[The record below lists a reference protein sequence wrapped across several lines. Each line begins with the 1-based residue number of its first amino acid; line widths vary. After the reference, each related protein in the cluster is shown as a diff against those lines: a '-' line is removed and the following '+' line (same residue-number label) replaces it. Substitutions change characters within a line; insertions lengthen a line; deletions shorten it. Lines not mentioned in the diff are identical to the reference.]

1 MRMRWLVTAL
11 LAVVALFE
19 IPGTVRLLTAQ
30 TDPQPGSP
38 VANLPADMLASFNEG
53 RRRFM
58 ATETVQTG
66 LGPVFNDR
74 SCLACHSIPTTAGS
88 GKSEA
93 TFVTRFGRVGLQD
106 SDRFGLQTPSMPF
119 NALLN
124 LGGPTIQSRS
134 VAEDLPDCK
143 LSGEVVPREATTIG
157 PRQPSPLFGLGLIQA
172 IPEATILARADPTD
186 ANRDGIAG
194 RPNTAN
200 GIIGR
205 FGWKASVAT
214 VSDFV
219 GLALIGEL
227 GITNLLY
234 PNELSPQGQPIPPG
248 CKRTPDL
255 EDADGARLTSIT
267 AYLTFL
273 SGPPRGPITDAVRR
287 GDSLFAKVGCVACHT
302 PVMKTGPSSNP
313 AFNAVDV
320 PLYSDLLTHYLGVPL
335 DDRIPDG
342 DVGGGRWRTP
352 PLWGLRA
359 RKYYLH
365 DGRTSDLT
373 RTIALHGGEGL
384 IARDAFLALS
394 PAEQADLLA
403 FLQSL

>member
-1 MRMRWLVTAL
+1 MRMRWFVTAL
-11 LAVVALFE
+11 LVVVALFE
-19 IPGTVRLLTAQ
+19 IPGSVRLLIAQ
-30 TDPQPGSP
+30 TDPQPGAP
-38 VANLPADMLASFNEG
+38 LANLPADMVTSFNEG

-74 SCLACHSIPTTAGS
+74 SCLGCHSIPTTAGS

-119 NALLN
+119 NSLLN

-143 LSGEVVPREATTIG
+143 LSGEVVPREATTVG
-157 PRQPSPLFGLGLIQA
+157 RRQPSPLFGLGLIQA
-172 IPEATILARADPTD
+172 IPEATILTRADPTD

-219 GLALIGEL
+219 GLALINEI

-234 PNELSPQGQPIPPG
+234 PNELTPQGRPFPPG

-273 SGPPRGPITDAVRR
+273 GGPPRGPITDAVRR
-287 GDSLFAKVGCVACHT
+287 GESLFTKVGCATCHT
-302 PVMKTGPSSNP
+302 PVMKTGPGSNP
-313 AFNAVDV
+313 ALNAVEV
-320 PLYSDLLTHYLGVPL
+320 PLYSDLLTHYVGVDL

-359 RKYYLH
+359 RKFYLH

-373 RTIALHGGEGL
+373 RAIAFHGGEGL

-394 PAEQADLLA
+394 PAEQADVLA

>member
-1 MRMRWLVTAL
+1 MRMRWLVIML
-11 LAVVALFE
+11 VCLAAVFE
-19 IPGTVRLLTAQ
+19 IGAPGRLLRAQ
-30 TDPQPGSP
+30 TDPPASVP
-38 VANLPADMLASFNEG
+38 LPNLPADMLARFNEG
-53 RRRFM
+53 RGRFL
-58 ATETVQTG
+58 ATETVETG

-74 SCLACHSIPTTAGS
+74 SCVACHSIPTTAGS

-93 TFVTRFGRVGLQD
+93 TFVTRFGRVGLQE

-124 LGGPTIQSRS
+124 LGGPTIQRRS
-134 VAEDLPDCK
+134 VAEDLPDCR
-143 LSGEVVPREATTIG
+143 LAGEVVPREATTVG

-172 IPEATILARADPTD
+172 IPEATILSRADPTD

-194 RPNTAN
+194 RPNTSN
-200 GIIGR
+200 GLLGR

-214 VSDFV
+214 VYDFV
-219 GLALIGEL
+219 ALAMINEI
-227 GITNLLY
+227 GITSPLY
-234 PNELSPQGQPIPPG
+234 PNELSPQGRPIPPG
-248 CKRTPDL
+248 CKRTADID
-255 EDADGARLTSIT
+255 DADGSRLGSIT

-273 SGPPRGPITDAVRR
+273 SPPARGPITDAVRR
-287 GDSLFAKVGCVACHT
+287 GETLFAKVGCAACHT
-302 PVMKTGPSSNP
+302 PVMKTGPNSNP
-313 AFNAVDV
+313 ALNEVEV
-320 PLYSDLLTHYLGVPL
+320 PLYSDLLTHYVGVHL

-359 RKYYLH
+359 RKFYLH

-373 RTIALHGGEGL
+373 QAIALHGGEGL
-384 IARDAFLALS
+384 IARDAFLALP
-394 PAEQADLLA
+394 PAQQADLIA